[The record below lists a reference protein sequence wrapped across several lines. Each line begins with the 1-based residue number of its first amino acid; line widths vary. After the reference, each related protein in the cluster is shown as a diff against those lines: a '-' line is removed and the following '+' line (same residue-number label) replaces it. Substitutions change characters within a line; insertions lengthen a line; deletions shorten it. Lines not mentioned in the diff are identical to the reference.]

1 MMKKKRCL
9 IHLKN
14 WYSSCYYLIFE
25 DAEIVFSFQDLVFS
39 RNVVMEKES
48 IFKKQ
53 WKLLP
58 SALAEAQNKGIIFL
72 FAYWDV
78 SDCFY

>member
-1 MMKKKRCL
+1 
-9 IHLKN
+9 
-14 WYSSCYYLIFE
+14 LIFE
-25 DAEIVFSFQDLVFS
+25 DAEIVFSFQDLVFN
-39 RNVVMEKES
+39 RNVVMEMGS

-53 WKLLP
+53 CKYLP
-58 SALAEAQNKGIIFL
+58 SAQAAAQSKGIIFL

>member
-1 MMKKKRCL
+1 MKKKMCI

-14 WYSSCYYLIFE
+14 WYSSFYYLIFE
-25 DAEIVFSFQDLVFS
+25 DAEIVFSFQDLVFN
-39 RNVVMEKES
+39 RNVVMEIGR

-53 WKLLP
+53 WKNFP
-58 SALAEAQNKGIIFL
+58 SALAEAQSKGIIFL
-72 FAYWDV
+72 FANWDV